1 MTAMEVFAEP
11 EPFPGQDPWIV
22 PYGDGLLL
30 VQSVETDGRIVIRRM
45 PDLERIHRCHETVVW
60 QPPPGSDHGEQIWAP
75 ELHEIG
81 GRWYIYYSASDGLGR
96 NHRTYVLE
104 ADEPLGPYREAGRL
118 FDAHHDRW
126 AIDLTVLEH
135 EGRLYA
141 LWSGREGEAKF
152 PQNLYIA
159 AMADPCTIAGRRSCI
174 STPEHDWEMSV
185 AAVNEAPEIL
195 RNWRQ
200 GKLFVAYSA
209 DASWTRAYKMGLL
222 EWRGGDVTDPA
233 SWDKHARPFF
243 RGGGHGCFLETA
255 RGRYVVYHR
264 KLTADPGWADRVI
277 DWAPYRWDPAGCPVV
292 L

>member
-1 MTAMEVFAEP
+1 
-11 EPFPGQDPWIV
+11 
-22 PYGDGLLL
+22 
-30 VQSVETDGRIVIRRM
+30 
-45 PDLERIHRCHETVVW
+45 
-60 QPPPGSDHGEQIWAP
+60 
-75 ELHEIG
+75 
-81 GRWYIYYSASDGLGR
+81 
-96 NHRTYVLE
+96 RTYVLE

-222 EWRGGDVTDPA
+222 EWREATSRIRPHGTNTPA
-233 SWDKHARPFF
+233 RSSGAASTAASSRPP
-243 RGGGHGCFLETA
+243 GAATA
-255 RGRYVVYHR
+255 ST
-264 KLTADPGWADRVI
+264 TASSPPI
-277 DWAPYRWDPAGCPVV
+277 PAGPTG
-292 L
+292 